1 MLVDVSEGALIVTQ
15 LLEQYPETYD
25 ESDPA
30 SYIASTVSVLYYN
43 ILGFTDFEESTGG
56 SPYGNRLRWYH
67 GSDNDWLLNLNAE
80 RVRAD
85 SSAQCYLQNYYQ
97 PTGNLKGPLVVVY
110 SA

>member
-43 ILGFTDFEESTGG
+43 ILDKELSQLGLKLDYQYIENTRPEIAK
-56 SPYGNRLRWYH
+56 
-67 GSDNDWLLNLNAE
+67 LL
-80 RVRAD
+80 
-85 SSAQCYLQNYYQ
+85 
-97 PTGNLKGPLVVVY
+97 K
-110 SA
+110 